1 MGRTSLPSLSPSMNP
16 GDILEGRGVLL
27 QQGRLVAGVDYHLT
41 IPRQTH
47 FIVVPPAGI
56 RPDYEA
62 HLGGFILVNPA
73 DADQVSLTEY
83 TLELADKTKKT
94 ILVERRY
101 KEMRHK
107 GEPRVSFWV
116 KVS

>member
-1 MGRTSLPSLSPSMNP
+1 MNP
-16 GDILEGRGVLL
+16 GDILEGRGALL
-27 QQGRLVAGVDYHLT
+27 QHGRLVARVDYHLT
-41 IPRQTH
+41 IPRQIH

-62 HLGGFILVNPA
+62 HLGGFILVSPA
-73 DADQVSLTEY
+73 DADQVALTEY

-94 ILVERRY
+94 IWVERRY
-101 KEMRHK
+101 KEMKHK
-107 GEPRVSFWV
+107 GEACVSFWV